1 MAPMTAAFI
10 ADIGHFAAARGLD
23 HRLQASL
30 WVRVI
35 KASDFTDY
43 AGVILTT
50 GPKALLARQEYSPLV
65 PALRELILRPDNPLD
80 TDVKNMIVGQL
91 NIVEG
96 RFVAIWHGHDHDA
109 EPDQQAA
116 AQPT

>member
-35 KASDFTDY
+35 KASDFTDR
-43 AGVILTT
+43 GSPSNRSSHEMLGT
-50 GPKALLARQEYSPLV
+50 GPRSIPASWAYEMPTPPKWRARSPIM
-65 PALRELILRPDNPLD
+65 PA
-80 TDVKNMIVGQL
+80 
-91 NIVEG
+91 
-96 RFVAIWHGHDHDA
+96 
-109 EPDQQAA
+109 
-116 AQPT
+116 

>member
-1 MAPMTAAFI
+1 M
-10 ADIGHFAAARGLD
+10 
-23 HRLQASL
+23 
-30 WVRVI
+30 RVI

-43 AGVILTT
+43 AGMILTT

-91 NIVEG
+91 DIVEG
-96 RFVAIWHGHDHDA
+96 RFVAIWHGHDHDG